1 MSDSTTSAYRIQHLS
16 GVENYSTW
24 KIKMLDILTD
34 MGLED
39 YALGAITRPNDA
51 TAAADWSKKDRQTL
65 SAIRLRVGDE
75 PWFTY
80 PMQAQPNRLG
90 AHYLICINP
99 KEQSASFKGE
109 DINEHIR
116 TMTRYRKE
124 LAALNSKI
132 SDDEFSITL
141 LTSLP
146 DSWDSFIQGVNTSS
160 LSNSTALIAR
170 ILEQARR
177 KIAKP
182 ALMILRFPPID
193 SRARAANHH
202 PHLRIRHATA
212 AVAPEEDQPTETDY
226 AFMGQ
231 DSGYNN
237 LPPDTWLIDSACTKH
252 IVRNKSLFS
261 TYSETPGHSVKGQGT
276 AAIATHS
283 GKHAF
288 NIALRNA
295 LHVPDAPFNLIS
307 VGCMTQAGF
316 TVKFAADSLSVFAPG
331 SSSREVIH
339 GKRAGNLF
347 VVETTK
353 SSPRFASSL
362 QSPPDTFETLA
373 FPSIPASRTWKDW
386 HRTFGH
392 INAKQSIRIL
402 LRGMYTCQAKCP
414 IFSPEAERKYTEIG
428 EMTFTDV
435 WGPARVNGINRE
447 RYYVSFTDGAT
458 RRTVIYF
465 MKQKLEVEEKI
476 KAYVEYIKTQTG
488 KRCKAFRFDNGG
500 EYISAEVK
508 RYLSGKGI
516 HSEYTAA
523 YSPQQNGVAERLN
536 RTLIEHARAM
546 LAEHD
551 LPLFLW
557 PEAVAYAVYLKNRS
571 PTRALDRDITPD
583 EAFWKKKPDVSTL
596 REFGSPCWVL
606 RQDGK
611 NQKLTSKSRP
621 FHFTGLSDESRAWRY
636 FNPESRKIQ
645 TSRNVIFN
653 TKEVEDDSPA
663 TEKNLTSGLE
673 GEQRKANNSEIK
685 SVESPPSELNQ
696 DTLTK
701 SPQQPSTPLPM
712 TPLRSLS
719 PLTPLPSPSPSSVS
733 TPSKAPRDISSTIST
748 ENIISGK
755 RTTRSAPTLNY
766 RLLNNPDSR
775 SPKRPDA
782 WKTRVPN
789 SSDAPPEFDT
799 VAFAFPS
806 FQQSSVTEPLT
817 VDEARSRPDWPKWKE
832 AMDAEIEQLNKL
844 NTYKLTQCPPDRVP
858 IANKWVYRV
867 KRDADG
873 KIIRYKARLVAKGF
887 SQIPGIDFDETF
899 APVVRMETVRLL
911 ISIAARYKLR
921 AHVVDVIGAYLNG
934 KLDEE
939 IYMTQPECYEDGTT
953 RVCKLERSLYG
964 LKQAGRVWNL
974 TLDSSFKELGFTRLL
989 SDQCVY
995 IRRSQKGIVIVA
1007 VHVDDMSIFAS
1018 SDELMTETEVQ
1029 LESKFSINKL
1039 GPLRQLLGME
1049 IRQTED
1055 SIILT
1060 QTQYLTR
1067 ILDRFG
1073 MTDCKPVATPM
1084 DTHIK
1089 LSRLPENESHPDI
1102 KAVYQNIIGS
1112 LMYAAITTRPDIS
1125 FAVQALSQ
1133 FNTNPGPIHLTA
1145 AKRILRYLK
1154 GTLNLGIKY
1163 SSLDD
1168 FEPVLFSDA
1177 DWGNGID
1184 DRKSI
1189 SGYVSTHAGGAVTW
1203 NSKKQPTVALSSME
1217 AEYLALSATTREALW
1232 LRTLFAELGLPFKHP
1247 LDIFVDNQ
1255 GTIAFAQNSGFHA
1268 RSKHIDI
1275 RHHFIRENITS
1286 NKVSIHYCA
1295 TEENIADILTK
1306 GLDRNKHEHFLELL
1320 GMYRA

>member
-1 MSDSTTSAYRIQHLS
+1 
-16 GVENYSTW
+16 
-24 KIKMLDILTD
+24 
-34 MGLED
+34 
-39 YALGAITRPNDA
+39 
-51 TAAADWSKKDRQTL
+51 
-65 SAIRLRVGDE
+65 
-75 PWFTY
+75 
-80 PMQAQPNRLG
+80 
-90 AHYLICINP
+90 
-99 KEQSASFKGE
+99 
-109 DINEHIR
+109 
-116 TMTRYRKE
+116 MTRYRKE

-146 DSWDSFIQGVNTSS
+146 DSWDSFIQGVDTSS

-182 ALMILRFPPID
+182 SSDDIALPANRFKGKSGKSSPPSPNSTCHGCGRPGHFISD
-193 SRARAANHH
+193 CYD
-202 PHLRIRHATA
+202 TA
-212 AVAPEEDQPTETDY
+212 AGKTYTEQQKKENHRRYMRNKTRPNKSHRAHLAQEEDQPTETDY

-261 TYSETPGHSVKGQGT
+261 TYSETPGHSVKGFGQTPAVGQGT

-392 INAKQSIRIL
+392 INAKSVKLLHDKGMVTGMTVDPDSPLEFSCEACIRAKQNVQSF
-402 LRGMYTCQAKCP
+402 P
-414 IFSPEAERKYTEIG
+414 PEAERKYTEIG

-673 GEQRKANNSEIK
+673 GEQRKANNFEIK
-685 SVESPPSELNQ
+685 S
-696 DTLTK
+696 
-701 SPQQPSTPLPM
+701 PSTPLPM